1 MGHSESWIRQALKDR
16 KKKKKFEGGDPFY
29 RLLTSIFML
38 NGKGTFSLFLLLNLG
53 FAHLFP
59 EHFNYSLPSSGKI
72 RQTANLSQHLP
83 VIL

>member
-16 KKKKKFEGGDPFY
+16 KKKMFEGGDPFY
-29 RLLTSIFML
+29 GFLTSILML
-38 NGKGTFSLFLLLNLG
+38 NGKGTSSLFLLLNFG

-59 EHFNYSLPSSGKI
+59 EHFNYSPPSSGKI
-72 RQTANLSQHLP
+72 RQTANLSRHLP